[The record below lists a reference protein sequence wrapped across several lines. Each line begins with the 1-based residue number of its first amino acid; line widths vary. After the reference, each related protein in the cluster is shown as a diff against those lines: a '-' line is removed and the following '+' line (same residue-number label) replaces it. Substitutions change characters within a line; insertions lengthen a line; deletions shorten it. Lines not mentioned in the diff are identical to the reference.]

1 MEEVTKCYGAVAI
14 VIAAMLT
21 GCSDSPPPKPKQ
33 AEKPPEA
40 VTGRYAFYQV
50 YGTARLWAPDVQGL
64 RVASIPLNEVKGAP
78 GESGAWEVTFVSPS
92 KGRMRAFTYSVV
104 EAGGNLHKGVFAGFE
119 ESFNPS
125 AQAKPWPIV
134 ALKTDSDAAY
144 QAAAKKSEDAI
155 KKLQGSPMFYLLEQT
170 SRFPDLAWRI
180 VWGESVSA
188 SKYSVFVDAST
199 GEFLDKVR

>member
-1 MEEVTKCYGAVAI
+1 MEEMTKCCGAVAI
-14 VIAAMLT
+14 VAVALLT

-64 RVASIPLNEVKGAP
+64 RVASIPLNEVKGGP

-92 KGRMRAFTYSVV
+92 KGKVRAFTYSVI

-119 ESFNPS
+119 ENFNAAS
-125 AQAKPWPIV
+125 QAKPWPIV
-134 ALKTDSDAAY
+134 ALKTDSDVAY
-144 QAAAKKSEDAI
+144 QTAVKKSADAI
-155 KKLQGSPMFYLLEQT
+155 KKLEGSPMFYLLEQT
-170 SRFPDLAWRI
+170 ARFPDLAWRI

-188 SKYSVFVDAST
+188 SKYSVFIDAST